1 MIWLKATGR
10 MLTAI
15 CKERVTSG
23 SAGMEAQF
31 TFSDDWDGLTRTA
44 VFKGSGTQID
54 VLLTGDTCTIPWEVL
69 QHSGGMLTIGV
80 YGAVGSGMVVIPTIW
95 SNVRRIEPGTTPGY
109 ITPSP
114 ATQDELAQIRE
125 IAEAAEDKAPY
136 IVDYDQSASERPDV
150 DEIVAAFDAGKAVL
164 ACATDADGGGH
175 VLPLTEITRESGAV
189 TALTFYAGGWSLHAG
204 KIFATWV
211 WFLTDIEPPEDL
223 VLNFSASWND
233 DAEAYAVTTA
243 ATLAQI
249 DRALAAE
256 QRIEARLIVDN
267 RQLLRQG
274 TVYAERYG
282 SLLNT
287 VTIGF
292 FGEVGEI
299 WELSGT
305 GGGWELEQL
314 AIGGGSG
321 AVDSVNGQTGAV
333 VLTASDVGAGTY
345 SKPSGGIP
353 KSDLAS
359 AVQTSL
365 GKADTALQS
374 APVDSVNG
382 QTGAVVLTASDV
394 GAGTYSKP
402 SGGIPKSDLA
412 AAVQTSLGKAD
423 TAVQTETDPTVP
435 SWAKSPA
442 KPSYSY
448 SEITGKPTLAAVAT
462 SGSYN
467 DLSNKPTIPTVP
479 QNVSAFTND
488 AGYLTQHQSLADYQP
503 KSITDTGGYF
513 TSDTVEGALQEL
525 GAELA
530 GINTLIGSGVIA

>member
-15 CKERVTSG
+15 CTERVTSG
-23 SAGMEAQF
+23 SVGMEAQF

-44 VFKGSGTQID
+44 VFKGSATQID

-69 QHSGGMLTIGV
+69 QTSGGMLTIGV
-80 YGAVGSGMVVIPTIW
+80 YGADGSGTVVIPTIW
-95 SNVRRIEPGTTPGY
+95 RDVRRIEPGTTPGY

-136 IVDYDQSASERPDV
+136 IVEYDATGMTSFPDGAAV
-150 DEIVAAFDAGKAVL
+150 AAAFDAGKAVL
-164 ACATDADGGGH
+164 AHATDSSGSGH
-175 VLPLTEITRESGAV
+175 ILPLTEITRQNG
-189 TALTFYAGGWSLHAG
+189 TATRLIFSSRGWVLTASKPFSSWMWILNYVEGEQILTLTFQADWDS
-204 KIFATWV
+204 
-211 WFLTDIEPPEDL
+211 
-223 VLNFSASWND
+223 S
-233 DAEAYAVTTA
+233 AEAYTVSTSATLQQINNALVNNRRIVANLNVTTA
-243 ATLAQI
+243 EEFTDLK
-249 DRALAAE
+249 
-256 QRIEARLIVDN
+256 
-267 RQLLRQG
+267 LRQG
-274 TVYAERYG
+274 TVFTEYYG
-282 SLLNT
+282 ENIPSL
-287 VTIGF
+287 VSADISFVGSS
-292 FGEVGEI
+292 GELWV
-299 WELSGT
+299 LSGT
-305 GGGWELEQL
+305 GDGWELDE
-314 AIGGGSG
+314 IPVGGGSG

-353 KSDLAS
+353 KSDLAA

-365 GKADTALQS
+365 GKADTALQT
-374 APVDSVNG
+374 APVASVNSK
-382 QTGAVVLTASDV
+382 TGAVVLTASDV

-412 AAVQTSLGKAD
+412 SAVQTSLGKAD

-467 DLSNKPTIPTVP
+467 DLSNKPTIPSLT
-479 QNVSAFTND
+479 
-488 AGYLTQHQSLADYQP
+488 GYQTEA
-503 KSITDTGGYF
+503 ITDTGGYF
-513 TSDTVEGALQEL
+513 TNDTVEDALQEI

-530 GINTLIGSGVIA
+530 GINTLIGSGVIT

>member
-1 MIWLKATGR
+1 MIRLKATGR

-15 CKERVTSG
+15 CTERVTSG
-23 SAGMEAQF
+23 SVGMEAQF

-44 VFKGSGTQID
+44 VFKGSATQID

-69 QHSGGMLTIGV
+69 QTSGGMLTIGV
-80 YGAVGSGMVVIPTIW
+80 YGADGSGTVVIPTIW
-95 SNVRRIEPGTTPGY
+95 RDVRRIEPGTTPGY

-125 IAEAAEDKAPY
+125 IAEDAEDKAPY
-136 IVDYDQSASERPDV
+136 IVDYDQSASARPDV
-150 DEIVAAFDAGKAVL
+150 AAIAAAFAAGKAVL

-175 VLPLTEITRESGAV
+175 VLPLTSLERSSGAV
-189 TALTFYAGGWSLHAG
+189 TGLSFSAGGWTLSASEFLPSRFYWSLLKAPAE
-204 KIFATWV
+204 K
-211 WFLTDIEPPEDL
+211 L
-223 VLNFSASWND
+223 VLNFAASWND

-256 QRIEARLIVDN
+256 QRIEARLMIDN
-267 RQLLRQG
+267 TQLLRQG
-274 TVYAERYG
+274 TVYAER
-282 SLLNT
+282 SSSRLIS

-292 FGEVGEI
+292 FGEAGEI
-299 WELSGT
+299 WALSGT
-305 GGGWELEQL
+305 GDGWELDE
-314 AIGGGSG
+314 IPVGGGSG
-321 AVDSVNGQTGAV
+321 A
-333 VLTASDVGAGTY
+333 
-345 SKPSGGIP
+345 
-353 KSDLAS
+353 
-359 AVQTSL
+359 
-365 GKADTALQS
+365 
-374 APVDSVNG
+374 VDSVNG

-488 AGYLTQHQSLADYQP
+488 AGYLTQHQSLADYQT
-503 KSITDTGGYF
+503 KAITDTGGYY
-513 TSDTVEGALQEL
+513 TTDTVEGALQEI

-530 GINTLIGSGVIA
+530 GINTLIGSGVIT